1 MTADELKPRAFAWE
15 NLDRLNPERSHY
27 SVLRLSGGEGGMDA
41 LRDMFPEPVANE
53 MNFVLFSTSG
63 VHGSYEP
70 IEDAENV
77 LRNGPQDDEEGV
89 PAITFLIVQPRI
101 VGMRYGVCEPQNMD
115 DIDFLKRL
123 RASSKEAVCR
133 IGGVTG

>member
-1 MTADELKPRAFAWE
+1 
-15 NLDRLNPERSHY
+15 
-27 SVLRLSGGEGGMDA
+27 MDA
-41 LRDMFPEPVANE
+41 LRDMFPESVANE